1 MSQCRNCGAVLTATY
16 CPECGQKDLNLERP
30 IWELI
35 GEVLR
40 ETFDLDGRASR
51 TLRAL
56 LLRPGL
62 LTREYLDGHRKR
74 YTPPVR
80 LYLIISVVFFL
91 VTTWVA
97 SRGMLLEEGQDLVS
111 DAPGQ
116 AHFAREQLPRLMFVL
131 LPAFALLMKLAFW
144 RRMYFDHLIFALHF
158 HTAAY
163 ITLALMLP
171 LEEATNHYWT
181 AIIAQFGLFFYL
193 LAYLVIALRK
203 VYECGWAGAAARAS
217 GILAGYLVMVSVVI
231 ETASSFLILS
241 D

>member
-1 MSQCRNCGAVLTATY
+1 
-16 CPECGQKDLNLERP
+16 
-30 IWELI
+30 
-35 GEVLR
+35 
-40 ETFDLDGRASR
+40 
-51 TLRAL
+51 
-56 LLRPGL
+56 
-62 LTREYLDGHRKR
+62 
-74 YTPPVR
+74 
-80 LYLIISVVFFL
+80 
-91 VTTWVA
+91 
-97 SRGMLLEEGQDLVS
+97 MLLEEGQDLVS